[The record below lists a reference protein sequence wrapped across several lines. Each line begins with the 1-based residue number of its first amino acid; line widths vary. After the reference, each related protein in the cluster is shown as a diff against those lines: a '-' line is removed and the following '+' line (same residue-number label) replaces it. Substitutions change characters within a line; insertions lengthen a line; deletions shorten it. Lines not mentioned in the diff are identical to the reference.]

1 MSTLTSPASVPERG
15 LLADLDRRTAFAHVG
30 PAWFTPVMGT
40 GIVATAGAT
49 LPVGVP
55 GLTGFARG
63 VWLLDVAVLL
73 LVLTATALH
82 WRHHPATARGH
93 LDDPAVSPL
102 YGAPA
107 MALMTV
113 GAGALLVG
121 QPVVGTRAALAAA
134 GVLWV
139 TGTLLGLWTTVAVP
153 ARLLRHPG
161 LGRDDVNGTW
171 LMPVVPPMVSAATG
185 PLLVPHLP
193 AGGWQVTM
201 VLACVAL
208 FVLALAGSVVVVAML
223 WTRVAR
229 RGPGP
234 AAAVPTLWIVLGP
247 LGQSVTAAH
256 HLGASGP
263 GAAYGSLALA
273 YGAVALVLALA
284 WLAVVVGLTVRA
296 ARTGLPFAL
305 GWWAFVFPV
314 GTLVTGSSG
323 LATATGSALLATLAA
338 TLYAALLGAWVVVG
352 SRTVAGVRI
361 GRHDLPRQVH
371 PSGRGW
377 Q

>member
-1 MSTLTSPASVPERG
+1 VTILSSPATLPERA
-15 LLADLDRRTAFAHVG
+15 LLADLDGRTAFAHVG

-40 GIVATAGAT
+40 GIVASAAAT

-55 GLTGFARG
+55 GLTTFARG

-73 LVLTATALH
+73 VVLTATALH
-82 WRHHPATARGH
+82 WRHHPVTARGH

-121 QPVVGTRAALAAA
+121 QPLLGATAALAVA
-134 GVLWV
+134 GSLWV
-139 TGTLLGLWTTVAVP
+139 AGTLLGLWTTVAVP

-193 AGGWQVTM
+193 DGRWQVAL
-201 VLACVAL
+201 VLLCAALFAVAL
-208 FVLALAGSVVVVAML
+208 VPSLVVVAML

-263 GAAYGSLALA
+263 GAAYRSLALA
-273 YGAVALVLALA
+273 YGAVTLVVALG
-284 WLAVVVGLTVRA
+284 WLAVVVAATARA

-323 LATATGSALLATLAA
+323 LAAATGSAVLATLAT
-338 TLYAALLGAWVVVG
+338 TLYVALLGAWVVVG
-352 SRTVAGVRI
+352 SRTVAGVR
-361 GRHDLPRQVH
+361 
-371 PSGRGW
+371 SGRLLRGPGRPA
-377 Q
+377 